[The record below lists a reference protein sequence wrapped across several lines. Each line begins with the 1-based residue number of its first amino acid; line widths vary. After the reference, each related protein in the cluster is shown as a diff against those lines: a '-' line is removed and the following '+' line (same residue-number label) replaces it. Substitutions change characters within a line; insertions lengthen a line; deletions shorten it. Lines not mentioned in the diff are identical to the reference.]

1 MPQTLWDVVSNQA
14 IYPAQNLRL
23 QPYQFV
29 WLVAV

>member
-14 IYPAQNLRL
+14 INLTQNLRL